1 MPTAIRRYV
10 RSLGLDAY
18 VVGGAVRD
26 ELLGIEHADED
37 FLVPGVDHAGLRAA
51 LQPHGRVE
59 DMEVHG
65 QLVGVR
71 FYPRDREIRALAPAG
86 IELTPPR
93 QERSTGPGH
102 RDFEIVADA
111 SVSIAD
117 DMARRDFTINAMA
130 RRLETGELVDPFG
143 GLADLERREL
153 RTVSADSFREDPLR
167 ILRGLRLLSQLSFT
181 PTPETL
187 AQMRA
192 EAGGLR
198 HVSAERIGG
207 GLDADGMGELSKLL
221 LGSRPAEALRLA
233 RDTGALVEVLPEV
246 GPTIGYGLGS
256 ERQPLPLDEH
266 LFAVVQ
272 HTADAGGSLPVRL
285 CGLLHDV
292 GKPEADRTGND
303 HAQLGARL
311 ADRILRRLRYPNAL
325 RQEVVRLVAGH
336 AFWLDGTIDA
346 LFARRFLVSHGI
358 DVARELVAH
367 KRADLATKHVDPREL
382 EHLEELALRLEEER
396 ESPHRLADLA
406 VDGHDL
412 IEVGYRE
419 GPGLGGELARLLD
432 LVVDRPELND
442 RGTLLEEAR
451 RCLP

>member
-1 MPTAIRRYV
+1 VPTAIRRYV

-51 LQPHGRVE
+51 LEPHGRVE

-117 DMARRDFTINAMA
+117 DMARRDFTVNAMA
-130 RRLETGELVDPFG
+130 RRLETGEIVDPFG
-143 GLADLERREL
+143 GKADLDRREL
-153 RTVSADSFREDPLR
+153 RTVSPESFREDPLR

-187 AQMRA
+187 TQMRA

-233 RDTGALVEVLPEV
+233 RDTGALVEFLPEL
-246 GPTIGYGLGS
+246 GSTIGYGLNS
-256 ERQPLPLDEH
+256 DRQPLALDEH

-272 HTADAGGSLPVRL
+272 HTADAGDPLSVRL
-285 CGLLHDV
+285 CALLHDV
-292 GKPEADRTGND
+292 GKPEADRTGAD

-325 RQEVVRLVAGH
+325 RKEVVRLVAGH
-336 AFWLDGTIDA
+336 AFWLDGPIDG
-346 LFARRFLVSHGI
+346 LFARRFLASNGF
-358 DVARELVAH
+358 DVALELVAH
-367 KRADLATKHVDPREL
+367 KRADLATKNVEDREL
-382 EHLEELALRLEEER
+382 EDLESLARRLAEER
-396 ESPHRLADLA
+396 DSPHRLSDLA
-406 VDGHDL
+406 IDGNDL
-412 IEVGYRE
+412 IAIGYRE
-419 GPGLGGELARLLD
+419 GPALGGELARLLD

-442 RGTLLEEAR
+442 RETLLEEAR